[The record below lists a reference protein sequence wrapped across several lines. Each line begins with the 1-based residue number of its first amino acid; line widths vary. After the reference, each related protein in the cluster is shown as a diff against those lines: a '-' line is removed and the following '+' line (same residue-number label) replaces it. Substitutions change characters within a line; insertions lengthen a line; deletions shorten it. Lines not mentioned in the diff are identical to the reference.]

1 MRCKQNT
8 LAVRRI
14 SIKADHV
21 RNLPLFAGCRKPP
34 WPIPGSMSA
43 DDSIIAAYALT
54 ALLVGGLVVVSW
66 LRARRVKQALANQE
80 TAQRP

>member
-1 MRCKQNT
+1 
-8 LAVRRI
+8 
-14 SIKADHV
+14 
-21 RNLPLFAGCRKPP
+21 
-34 WPIPGSMSA
+34 MSA
-43 DDSIIAAYALT
+43 DDSIIAAYVLT